1 MEQVHCQNWP
11 DLQAPKD
18 SSVLLDMCE
27 VVEDLMGEDPGFLLV
42 HCSAGVGRTGAFIG
56 LYKLIKDFKNKANET
71 RKYDQRRL
79 TFLNKDKDLI
89 SKVDSEEKERQRVDT
104 ILY

>member
-11 DLQAPKD
+11 DLKSPKD

-27 VVEDLMGEDPGFLLV
+27 VVEDLMGEDPGSLLV

-56 LYKLIKDFKNKANET
+56 LYKLIKDFKNKASIT
-71 RKYDQRRL
+71 RKYDQPLL
-79 TFLNKDKDLI
+79 TFLKEDKDLK
-89 SKVDSEEKERQRVDT
+89 SRVNRQ
-104 ILY
+104 

>member
-27 VVEDLMGEDPGFLLV
+27 VVEDLMGEDPGSLLV

-56 LYKLIKDFKNKANET
+56 LYKLIKDFKNKASET
-71 RKYDQRRL
+71 KVPRKYVQCLL
-79 TFLNKDKDLI
+79 TF
-89 SKVDSEEKERQRVDT
+89 EKEDENVKFRVDR
-104 ILY
+104 

>member
-27 VVEDLMGEDPGFLLV
+27 VVEDLMGEDPGSLLV

-56 LYKLIKDFKNKANET
+56 LYKLIKDFKNKASET
-71 RKYDQRRL
+71 RKYDQRLL
-79 TFLNKDKDLI
+79 TFLKEDKDLK
-89 SKVDSEEKERQRVDT
+89 SRVNRQ
-104 ILY
+104 